1 MSPLLIALLGALLL
15 PVFVGSWRMSLFG
28 LALQGVILAAVA
40 YPGLGP
46 LRSAHAWLS
55 LADLG
60 LVRGVLV
67 PLALYTVLRAQ
78 GAPARNDT
86 IAPNL
91 FSWTLTLGMVL
102 AAFNLSEDLV
112 SEPGEAQT
120 LVAVAIAGVLL
131 GFLVLASASGPFS
144 QMVGAL
150 RIENAVAMLELSGDH
165 ETPFVLQLALLAVFV
180 ATIGLFRWYLA
191 TLGSSADDAT
201 ALAAEPESPPD
212 GLTL

>member
-1 MSPLLIALLGALLL
+1 MSPLLIALLAALLVPL
-15 PVFVGSWRMSLFG
+15 FVATWRTSLLG
-28 LALQGVILAAVA
+28 LALQGLILAGIA
-40 YPGLGP
+40 YSTQG
-46 LRSAHAWLS
+46 LRSAHAWLTLVD
-55 LADLG
+55 LA
-60 LVRGVLV
+60 LVRGLLA
-67 PLALYTVLRAQ
+67 PLGLYTVLRSQA
-78 GAPARNDT
+78 AAARNDA
-86 IAPNL
+86 ISANL
-91 FSWTLTLGMVL
+91 LSWALALGMVL

-180 ATIGLFRWYLA
+180 ATVGFFRWYLA
-191 TLGSSADDAT
+191 TLGSSADDT
-201 ALAAEPESPPD
+201 MALAAERESPAD
-212 GLTL
+212 GPTL